1 MVSVYII
8 LQRFRL
14 REEDAIVARKTREAS
29 LINKDRRFVSP
40 VMIATI

>member
-1 MVSVYII
+1 MASIQII
-8 LQRFRL
+8 LQHFRL
-14 REEDAIVARKTREAS
+14 KEEDAIVARKTREAS